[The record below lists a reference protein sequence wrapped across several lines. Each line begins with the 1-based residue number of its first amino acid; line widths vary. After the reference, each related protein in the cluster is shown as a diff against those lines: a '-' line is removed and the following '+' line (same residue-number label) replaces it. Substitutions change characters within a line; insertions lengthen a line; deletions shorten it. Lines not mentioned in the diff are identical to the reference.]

1 MARRRYR
8 GLTVLEA
15 IISLAAG
22 LALVAA
28 LTSMAERVSRRTLL
42 QAEARV
48 VSAGADGAML
58 AAEADIRAAAQAA
71 TAAGGALVLTRAD
84 LLVDG
89 SLPSG
94 YPERSPSG
102 RNIAFAHYAPAADT
116 VWAAAWLDGGPI
128 AGGGTLPA
136 VGIVQTGRL
145 GRGAGIDACPT
156 THICGPGLRR
166 DISAMLAALGGDAP
180 PAGSMLAIR
189 SASLLRIN
197 ENLLLAQPLAARPE
211 LSRMDADLEV
221 TGTIVNVTAVNAT
234 PVQLQIPAGGS
245 MEVTGLYSSGA
256 GFTGDRIEMRGEA
269 TIGGDLTVTAVA
281 DGLGFL
287 RGAGGGR
294 VTTINAGEAQL
305 DVLGDAAFG
314 ATIAVGL
321 PAARSAGAVAAES
334 GLLEA
339 GSMAVPVVRAPWLDT
354 GNVEITGE
362 ASGSIAEM
370 GELRIHAPAGAAT
383 VAGPF
388 RSEGTLFVDACPNCG
403 SPPP

>member
-1 MARRRYR
+1 MIPRRRYR

-48 VSAGADGAML
+48 VSTGADGAL
-58 AAEADIRAAAQAA
+58 LLAEADIRGAAQAA
-71 TAAGGALVLTRAD
+71 TAAGGALVLTRGGLLAD
-84 LLVDG
+84 G
-89 SLPSG
+89 ALPTG
-94 YPERSPSG
+94 YPPLSPSG
-102 RNIAFAHYAPAADT
+102 RNISFAHYAASADT

-128 AGGGTLPA
+128 AGGAALPA
-136 VGIVQTGRL
+136 IGIEQTGRL
-145 GRGAGIDACPT
+145 GRGATIDACPT
-156 THICGPGLRR
+156 THLCGPGLRR
-166 DISAMLAALGGDAP
+166 DISSMLTALGGDAP
-180 PAGSMLAIR
+180 PAGSMMAIR

-221 TGTIVNVTAVNAT
+221 TGTIVNVTGVTAT
-234 PVQLQIPAGGS
+234 PVELQIPAGGS
-245 MEVTGLYSSGA
+245 MEVTGLYTSGA
-256 GFTGDRIEMRGEA
+256 GFTGDRVEMRGEA
-269 TIGGDLTVTAVA
+269 TIGGNLTVTAVA

-287 RGAGGGR
+287 RGGGGR

-314 ATIAVGL
+314 TTIAVGL
-321 PAARSAGAVAAES
+321 NAARSAGAVADES

-362 ASGSIAEM
+362 ASASLAEM
-370 GELRIHAPAGAAT
+370 GELRIHAAAGRAT

-388 RSEGTLFVDACPNCG
+388 RSEGTLFVDDCPNCG
-403 SPPP
+403 TVPP